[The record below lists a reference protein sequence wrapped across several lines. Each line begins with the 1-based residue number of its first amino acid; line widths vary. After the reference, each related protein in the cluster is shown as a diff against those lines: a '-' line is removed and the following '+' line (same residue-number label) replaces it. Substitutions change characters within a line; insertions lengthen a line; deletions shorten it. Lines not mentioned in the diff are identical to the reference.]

1 MIYFD
6 NAATSFPKPE
16 GVAGAIVRCMKEYCG
31 NPGRSG
37 HIMSVRA
44 AEAVYDARCEAA
56 GLIALEKPENIIFTQ
71 NATHALNLAVGGY
84 VRGLGSRGERQH
96 ILISDLEHNSVLRL
110 VERLKREC
118 GLSYD
123 VFGALGDEKKV
134 IAGIRAK
141 LRPYTRA
148 VVCTGASNVAPAV
161 LPFKR
166 IGALCR
172 EQGVAFFLD
181 AAQIIG
187 LYDINMARDGITAL
201 CAPGH
206 KALYGPQGSGFAAF
220 CEEFD
225 FSLLSPL
232 MFGGNGLDS
241 LDREMGYRQP
251 ESFEAGTVA
260 VPSIVGLREGIRF
273 VRGLGTDYLREKEE
287 RVCRYLRSE
296 FGNMR
301 GVKLVLPEAE
311 EGCLVT
317 LTCGVKPPTRLAEE
331 LASRGYCMRAG
342 LHCAP
347 LAHETLKTGGDALRI
362 SPGAFSNVY
371 EAEKLVDDTARL
383 LKMP

>member
-1 MIYFD
+1 
-6 NAATSFPKPE
+6 
-16 GVAGAIVRCMKEYCG
+16 
-31 NPGRSG
+31 
-37 HIMSVRA
+37 MSVRA

-56 GLIALEKPENIIFTQ
+56 GLLSLEKPENVIFTQ
-71 NATHALNLAVGGY
+71 NATHAINLAVGGY
-84 VRGLGSRGERQH
+84 VRGLASRGERQH

-118 GLSYD
+118 GISCD
-123 VFGALGDEKKV
+123 TFSGIGDEKKIV
-134 IAGIRAK
+134 ADIRSK

-148 VVCTGASNVAPAV
+148 VVCTGASNVAPVV
-161 LPFKR
+161 LPVKR

-172 EQGVAFFLD
+172 EQGIAFFLD
-181 AAQIIG
+181 AAQMIG
-187 LYDINMARDGITAL
+187 LYDINMAGDGLTAL

-220 CEEFD
+220 SDDFD

-232 MFGGNGLDS
+232 TFGGNGVDS
-241 LDREMGYRQP
+241 YERGMGDRPP

-260 VPSIVGLREGIRF
+260 VPNIVGLREGIRF
-273 VRGLGTDYLREKEE
+273 VRSLGADYLREKEE
-287 RVCRYLRSE
+287 RVCRYLRGE

-301 GVKLVLPEAE
+301 GVRLVLPEAE
-311 EGCLVT
+311 GCLVT
-317 LTCGVKPPTRLAEE
+317 LLCDVKTPTRLSEE
-331 LASRGYCMRAG
+331 LSARGFCMRAG

-347 LAHETLKTGGDALRI
+347 LAHETLATGGDALRI

-371 EAEKLVDDTARL
+371 EAERLVDETARL